1 MNIFFKKN
9 FIKKFKKLPKNTQ
22 IKFNE
27 KIKIFSKDPFNVIL
41 NNHSLHGKYANSRSI
56 NVTGNIRAVFEE
68 IGENHVEFVAI
79 GSHPE
84 LYS

>member
-1 MNIFFKKN
+1 MSFHNKKSLTALFVFYHVCGIFRGLGEFRN
-9 FIKKFKKLPKNTQ
+9 SKLLNTH
-22 IKFNE
+22 
-27 KIKIFSKDPFNVIL
+27 P
-41 NNHSLHGKYANSRSI
+41 LHGEWLGCKSI

-68 IGENHVEFVAI
+68 IGENKVEFIAI